1 MAFVF
6 ICLSGAASA
15 VRAEVINCV
24 IDRGNL
30 CFPSRCNNTVKNE
43 RMIIDLGT
51 NSYRYCPSRYSD
63 DKCISE
69 PMTFSIQETV
79 ITGVAPGAR
88 ETSPRT
94 IFLNRNTGS
103 LTTSLLSLGG
113 IAAIDFGN
121 CELRR

>member
-1 MAFVF
+1 MA
-6 ICLSGAASA
+6 
-15 VRAEVINCV
+15 EEINCV

-30 CFPSRCNNTVKNE
+30 CFPTRCNNTVKSE
-43 RMIIDLGT
+43 RLILDLGS

-63 DKCISE
+63 DKCTSE
-69 PMTFSIQETV
+69 PMTFAIQDTV
-79 ITGVAPGAR
+79 ITGIAPGAR

-94 IFLNRNTGS
+94 IFLNRNTGN